1 MGEELFNLALMNLLR
16 ARARLAMTS
25 GGVLVGTAAVI
36 LLIAL
41 TIGLQQAAE
50 AGVGSS
56 GTLTE
61 VPVYNYGPSD
71 VNRPLMNNDVVR
83 SFYQIEG
90 VAAVI
95 PTISLQGGMMIAGKY
110 NGYASIQGIEP
121 ALLPY
126 LQLPYQD
133 GTLEIGQNQM
143 VCGAGVQESFY
154 DPKAKPEEYE
164 PITVDLLKQPVKLE
178 LSTAAGTSRVT
189 LTVNGLFAIGGGNFD
204 WACFL
209 PMSQVIALNEQITG
223 QPTDWK
229 LFQYEQVIIRTTGRE
244 ATDHVVNEVR
254 AMGYMPGGIGDFLN
268 QINNLFKTMRL
279 MLGGM
284 GGVALLVAAFGV
296 ANTMTMAILERTRE
310 IGLMKAIGASD
321 NHIMAIFLM
330 EAAMVGFCGG
340 LAGVS
345 VSLLIQQVVNQAIA
359 NTPVS
364 QDGGGGMTFLPVD
377 PAMLKNGLIVI
388 PPELILF
395 AMCLAVGIALLAGLY
410 PSLRAAHLQPVIALK
425 TE

>member
-1 MGEELFNLALMNLLR
+1 MGQELFNLALMNLLR

-61 VPVYNYGPSD
+61 VPVYNYGPPD

-83 SFYQIEG
+83 AFYQIEG

-95 PTISLQGGMMIAGKY
+95 PTTSLQGGMLIAGKY
-110 NGYASIQGIEP
+110 NGYASIQGLEP

-126 LQLPYQD
+126 LQLPPQG
-133 GTLEIGQNQM
+133 GTLEIGKDQM
-143 VCGAGVQESFY
+143 VCGAGIQEGFY
-154 DPKAKPEEYE
+154 DPKSEDYQPV
-164 PITVDLLKQPVKLE
+164 TVDLLAQPLKME
-178 LSTAAGTSRVT
+178 LSTPNGIKR
-189 LTVNGLFAIGGGNFD
+189 LNITVNGVFAIGGGNFD

-209 PMSQVIALNEQITG
+209 PMNQVLTLNQEITG
-223 QPTDWK
+223 QPMDWEM
-229 LFQYEQVIIRTTGRE
+229 FQYEQIIIRTTGRE
-244 ATDHVVNEVR
+244 ATDHVVSEVR
-254 AMGYMPGGIGDFLN
+254 KMGYMPGGIGDFLN
-268 QINNLFKTMRL
+268 QINGLFSTMRL

-321 NHIMAIFLM
+321 NHILTIFLL

-345 VSLLIQQVVNQAIA
+345 VSLLIQQVVNQAVA
-359 NTPVS
+359 NMPVS
-364 QDGGGGMTFLPVD
+364 QEGGGMVFLPVD

-410 PSLRAAHLQPVIALK
+410 PSLRAARLQPVIALK

>member
-1 MGEELFNLALMNLLR
+1 MGEELFHLALMNLMR

-61 VPVYNYGPSD
+61 VPVYNYGPPD
-71 VNRPLMNNDVVR
+71 INRPLMNNDVVR
-83 SFYQIEG
+83 AFYKIEG

-95 PTISLQGGMMIAGKY
+95 PTMSLQGGMLIAGKY
-110 NGYASIQGIEP
+110 NGYSSIQGIEP

-126 LQLPYQD
+126 MQLPFQD
-133 GTLEIGQNQM
+133 GVLEVANNQM
-143 VCGAGVQESFY
+143 VCGAGVQENFY
-154 DPKAKPEEYE
+154 DPKAKPEEYQ
-164 PITVDLLKQPVKLE
+164 PITVDLLKQSLKLE
-178 LSTAAGTSRVT
+178 LSTAEGISR
-189 LTVNGLFAIGGGNFD
+189 LQMTVKGVFAIGGGNFD

-209 PMSQVIALNEQITG
+209 PMAQVIALNEQITG
-223 QPTDWK
+223 QPTDWEV
-229 LFQYEQVIIRTTGRE
+229 FQYEQIIIRTTGRE
-244 ATDHVVNEVR
+244 ATDHVVSEVR
-254 AMGYMPGGIGDFLN
+254 KMGYMPGGIGDFLN
-268 QINNLFKTMRL
+268 QINNLFSTMRL

-321 NHIMAIFLM
+321 NHILTIFLM

-345 VSLLIQQVVNQAIA
+345 VSLLIQQAVNQAVA
-359 NTPVS
+359 NMPVS
-364 QDGGGGMTFLPVD
+364 QDGGGMTFLPVD

-410 PSLRAAHLQPVIALK
+410 PALRAARLQPVIALK